1 VRLNFVITIAFLGAG
16 AAAAPTTPPPPPT
29 PAPSQPPRATDVYHQ
44 ARAEARAGKSAEAV
58 VDLER
63 ALAMGFTD
71 FPRIEREPDFNPVR
85 NQPRFRGLIA
95 AKDVWLRRTAEGTL
109 VALRNRFG
117 TNSYRYEIDREER
130 LVYAVALDDAAF
142 QRLRAS
148 LKEESIAL
156 GTALFEHK
164 LDAYVTLLMPRV
176 ADYGKLVRFRNV
188 PGLYVDDM
196 KTLVAKVD
204 AAGYVLPH
212 EFAHALHAADLAPIG
227 QKHAVWVAEGLGVLC
242 EAADF
247 SGGRFAPR
255 DNPRFAALPAAA
267 GRKAL
272 VPLERLVA
280 MDAQEFRHR
289 PNLTYGQ
296 SGYLMLYLWDKGL
309 LKKFYDAYKST
320 YATDATGRKA
330 LEDVTGKPIGQIH
343 EDWRQWLAARHS
355 GKREMAPAG
364 R

>member
-1 VRLNFVITIAFLGAG
+1 VVLLSCVVAIAFASAG
-16 AAAAPTTPPPPPT
+16 AAPTT
-29 PAPSQPPRATDVYHQ
+29 APSKSPSATDVYNQ
-44 ARAEARAGKSAEAV
+44 ARAAAREGKAEEAV
-58 VDLER
+58 LDLER

-71 FPRIEREPDFNPVR
+71 FPRIQREPDFDSIR
-85 NQPRFRGLIA
+85 NQRGFRRLIA
-95 AKDVWLRRTAEGTL
+95 AKEVWLRRTAEGTL

-117 TNSYRYEIDREER
+117 TNGYRYEIDPDLR
-130 LVYAVALDDAAF
+130 LVYAVAADGPAF
-142 QRLRAS
+142 ERLRER
-148 LKEESIAL
+148 LKEQSTAL
-156 GTALFEHK
+156 QAALFEHK
-164 LDAYVTLLMPRV
+164 PDAYVTVLMPSV

-188 PGLYVDDM
+188 PGLYVDDT
-196 KTLVAKVD
+196 KTLVAKFD
-204 AAGYVLPH
+204 AAPYVQPH
-212 EFAHALHAADLAPIG
+212 EFTHALHAADVAPGG

-320 YATDATGRKA
+320 YAADATGRRA
-330 LEDVTGKPIGQIH
+330 LEQVTGKPIAAVH
-343 EDWRQWLAARHS
+343 EDWRQWLAARSS
-355 GKREMAPAG
+355 GKADMAPAG

>member
-1 VRLNFVITIAFLGAG
+1 LAIVTSSR
-16 AAAAPTTPPPPPT
+16 AATPAPTTSPWRPPG
-29 PAPSQPPRATDVYHQ
+29 ASDVYDQ
-44 ARAEARAGKSAEAV
+44 ARAEARAGKVAEAIQ
-58 VDLER
+58 DLER

-71 FPRIEREPDFNPVR
+71 FPRIERDAEFDSIR
-85 NQPRFRGLIA
+85 NQPRFRRLIE
-95 AKDVWLRRTAEGTL
+95 AKDLWLRRTAEGTL

-117 TNSYRYEIDREER
+117 TTGYRYEIDPDER
-130 LVYAVALDDAAF
+130 LIYAVALDDPAF
-142 QRLRAS
+142 ERLRAN
-148 LKEESIAL
+148 LKEQTAAL
-156 GTALFEHK
+156 ETALFEHK
-164 LDAYVTLLMPRV
+164 PDAYVTVLMPSV
-176 ADYGKLVRFRNV
+176 TDYGKLVRFRNV

-196 KTLVAKVD
+196 KTLVAKFD
-204 AAGYVLPH
+204 AGYVLPH
-212 EFAHALHAADLAPIG
+212 EFMHALHAADLAPSG
-227 QKHAVWVAEGLGVLC
+227 QKHAVWVAEGFGVLC

-247 SGGRFAPR
+247 TGGRFAPR

-309 LKKFYDAYKST
+309 LKKFYDTYKST
-320 YATDATGRKA
+320 YAADATGRKA
-330 LEDVTGKPIGQIH
+330 LEQVTGKPIAQVH
-343 EDWRQWLAARHS
+343 EDWRQWLSARHS
-355 GKREMAPAG
+355 GKANMAPAG